1 MAVLLGLCVAIT
13 YGAADFLGGFASKRS
28 TSDSV
33 VALTQS
39 IGFVVSLALVFIVGW
54 DHVTGRD
61 IGLSMASGAAQVLGV
76 VLLYRGLAS
85 GRMGVVAPVSAVT
98 SAMLPIGYGLAT
110 GEDPSALA
118 LFGVLLAVIAVAIV
132 ASEPDQRRDGEVEG
146 EGSRRSA
153 LLLAIA
159 AGLGF
164 GTSFIFFG
172 ETDEASGFW
181 PVVIARLTAATLV
194 VTFILI
200 ARRPRL
206 PDRSERPV
214 AVAAGLLDTTAN
226 GLLLFA
232 VRGEMLSLVAPV
244 ASLYP
249 ASTVVLARFVLH
261 EPIGRQRLAGLAL
274 AAVGLVFIAI

>member
-1 MAVLLGLCVAIT
+1 MAVLLGLAVAIT
-13 YGAADFLGGFASKRS
+13 YGASDFLGGFASKRS

-33 VALTQS
+33 VAMTQS
-39 IGFVVSLALVFIVGW
+39 IGFVISLGLVFLVGW
-54 DHVTGRD
+54 DQVTGRD
-61 IGLSMASGAAQVLGV
+61 IGLSMGSGAGQVLGV

-118 LFGVLLAVIAVAIV
+118 LFGVLLAIIAVAIV
-132 ASEPDQRRDGEVEG
+132 ASEPDHKSTGN
-146 EGSRRSA
+146 SRGA
-153 LLLAIA
+153 LALAIG

-172 ETDEASGFW
+172 ETEEASGFW
-181 PVVIARLTAATLV
+181 PVVIARLTAVTLV
-194 VTFILI
+194 VTFILV

-206 PDRSERPV
+206 PDRSERPI
-214 AVAAGLLDTTAN
+214 AVATGVLDTTAN
-226 GLLLFA
+226 GLLLYA

-249 ASTVVLARFVLH
+249 ASTVMLARFVLH
-261 EPIGRQRLAGLAL
+261 EPIGRQRMAGLAL
-274 AAVGLVFIAI
+274 AAVALMFIAI